1 MSRSLPLLAVR
12 SNRGHVRP
20 PADTFST
27 DFLRPSES
35 GPAPVRDAE
44 IINAALEILASR
56 IATGSVIQ
64 NMEDAKKYLAV
75 RFAGL
80 EHEVF
85 AIVYLT
91 NRHQVIACEELFRGT
106 VDGASVHP
114 REVVKSA
121 LQYNAAALLIAH
133 PHPSGIAEPSAADE
147 LITRRLKSALAL
159 VDIRIIDHLVIAGD
173 CAVSMAER
181 GLL

>member
-1 MSRSLPLLAVR
+1 MTRSLSSLAVR
-12 SNRGHVRP
+12 SNRGHICP
-20 PADTFST
+20 EADTFST
-27 DFLRPSES
+27 AFVRPSKS
-35 GPAPVRDAE
+35 GPTPVRDAE
-44 IINAALEILASR
+44 IVSAALNILAGR
-56 IATGSVIQ
+56 IANGSIIR

-106 VDGASVHP
+106 IDGASVHP

-121 LQYNAAALLIAH
+121 LQYNAAALLMAH
-133 PHPSGIAEPSAADE
+133 SVARH
-147 LITRRLKSALAL
+147 RMRLMCL
-159 VDIRIIDHLVIAGD
+159 
-173 CAVSMAER
+173 
-181 GLL
+181 